1 MTFHRP
7 LPGPPAILHRPVVA
21 ACHEVVKGQ
30 DLGAAVCEGRGGGLE
45 NFSGPRMQFAAS
57 LVGQAGVRNLPK
69 NRVTET
75 KPVILRH
82 DQALQSGK
90 QFGYR
95 SLG

>member
-30 DLGAAVCEGRGGGLE
+30 DLGAAVRHGRGGLE
-45 NFSGPRMQFAAS
+45 NFSGPRMQFAAP
-57 LVGQAGVRNLPK
+57 LVGQARVRDLTK

-75 KPVILRH
+75 KLVILRH
-82 DQALQSGK
+82 NQALQSSK
-90 QFGYR
+90 QFG
-95 SLG
+95 